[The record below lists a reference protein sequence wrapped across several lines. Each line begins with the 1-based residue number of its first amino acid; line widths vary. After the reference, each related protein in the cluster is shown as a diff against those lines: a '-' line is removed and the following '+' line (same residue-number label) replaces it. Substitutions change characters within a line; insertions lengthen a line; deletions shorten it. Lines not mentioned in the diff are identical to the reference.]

1 MIVVTGTKRSG
12 TSLWMQILKASNLP
26 IIGEPYLGTWKESI
40 HLANVCGFYES
51 KLRYG
56 INYSNNPDIRT
67 GQYLHPRS
75 VVHHGVKIF
84 VPGLIKTE
92 LAFLH
97 RVITTIRSW
106 QAYCHSIRRLNHME
120 SAHWLTLS
128 DVPGK
133 MSQQVKVIL
142 KRNTV
147 HPALL
152 WWRDNV
158 ALLSDVQA
166 RMYPV
171 RLIPYETLLNDSDNV
186 VPEMLSWVAAP
197 LKQDLFDKTIT
208 VMDIDSALQCVKSN
222 LQTQQSTVVED
233 SPLTERQERL
243 FDDLYQQSLNG
254 IEGFGD
260 SLLRGINAENSTIEQ
275 MIQEQEVHGRQWKH
289 DQLVDLGKTS
299 AEAWKLIHRT
309 EQKRRHRYDRR
320 APSPLQIEIVD

>member
-12 TSLWMQILKASNLP
+12 TSLWMQMLKAANLP

-40 HLANVCGFYES
+40 HLANVGGFYES

-56 INYSNNPDIRT
+56 INYSNNPDVRT
-67 GQYLHPRS
+67 GQYLHPRT

-92 LAFLH
+92 LTFLH
-97 RVITTIRSW
+97 RVIATIRPW
-106 QAYCHSIRRLNHME
+106 KAYCHSIRRLNDME

-128 DVPGK
+128 DSPGK
-133 MSQQVKVIL
+133 MPQQVKVIL

-147 HPALL
+147 HPALV

-158 ALLSDVQA
+158 ALLSDVRA

-171 RLIPYETLLNDSDNV
+171 RLIPYETLLHDSDTV
-186 VPEMLSWVAAP
+186 VPEILTWVATP
-197 LKQDLFDKTIT
+197 RKQDLFDKAIT
-208 VMDIDSALQCVKSN
+208 AMDIDSALRCVQPN
-222 LQTQQSTVVED
+222 LQTQHSTVVVD
-233 SPLTERQERL
+233 SPLTQRQEAL

-254 IEGFGD
+254 IDGFVD
-260 SLLRGINAENSTIEQ
+260 SLLRDINAENSTMEQ
-275 MIQEQEVHGRQWKH
+275 MIQEQEANGREWKH
-289 DQLVDLGKTS
+289 AQLVEIGKTS